1 MLCSVKNEDHLVD
14 LEGLADLQS
23 KLKQVRL
30 EEKLRK
36 QGFHNDAI
44 ELVQPITKTV
54 ADTNKELIKMTQSTA
69 TAIEASSQTTI

>member
-36 QGFHNDAI
+36 QGFHSDAI